1 MKYRPEIDGL
11 RAIAVLPVIF
21 FHAGFEIFKGGF
33 IGVDIFFVISG
44 YLITRILIEEI
55 ESKKFSLVGFY
66 ERRAR
71 RLLPAL
77 FFVILICIPFAW
89 MWMLPDPLENFGQ
102 SLVSTSLFSNNF
114 LLMLTSTNYW
124 ELTGEF
130 KPLLHTWSLAV
141 EEQFYLIFPIFLML
155 FLQLGKKTIFW
166 IIFLIAA
173 SSLFYGQWLSEINP
187 LFNFYFTLTR
197 AWELLAGSVTAFI
210 VNKKGVIRNEMLA
223 LLGLLTILVSLF
235 FYDETLHLPNF
246 LTLIPVMGTI
256 LLILYAE
263 GKTATAQILSNKF
276 FVGIGL
282 ISYSLYLWHQPL
294 FAFNRIY
301 IKEPLT
307 SYGSYLIIII
317 TLFLGF
323 ITWKFIETPFRKK
336 NRFTSKTIFSL
347 SIFMMLA
354 VSAFGLYLDRT
365 NGVPQRL
372 FTDDSFKRSSHE
384 IKISEVKSID
394 LKNIE
399 SEILNNDHIFIFGDS
414 FATDLAYLIEYKYP
428 IDLNYTLIQSEMPE
442 KTICNNNI
450 LAKADALN
458 VTSVLF
464 AYDEGFDVSC
474 IESLLDEANS
484 MKIEILFFGT
494 KQFGYNLN
502 WLARLEQ
509 NERHQLC
516 QAPVIEA
523 IEIDSRDFSRI
534 PKENYFS
541 FFNNFLKNNCL
552 PVTNMNGELLSSD
565 RKQFTISGLEFFAD
579 EFFQNKNVKRVL
591 NIQ

>member
-11 RAIAVLPVIF
+11 RALAVLPVIF
-21 FHAGFEIFKGGF
+21 FHAGLEIFKGGF

-44 YLITRILIEEI
+44 YLITKILIEEI
-55 ESKKFSLVGFY
+55 ENKKFSLAGFY

-124 ELTGEF
+124 ELKGEF
-130 KPLLHTWSLAV
+130 KPLLHSWSLAV
-141 EEQFYLIFPIFLML
+141 EEQYYLLFPIFLML
-155 FLQLGKKTIFW
+155 FLKLGKKTVFW
-166 IIFLIAA
+166 IIMLIAA
-173 SSLFYGQWLSEINP
+173 SSLLYGQWLSQINP

-197 AWELLAGSVTAFI
+197 AWELLAGSITAFV
-210 VNKKGVIRNEMLA
+210 VNKKGVIRNEILA
-223 LLGLLTILVSLF
+223 LLGLLTILFSLF
-235 FYDETLHLPNF
+235 FYDETLPLPSF

-263 GKTATAQILSNKF
+263 GKTITAKILASKF

-301 IKEPLT
+301 QKEPLT
-307 SYGSYLIIII
+307 DYGSYLIIII

-336 NRFTSKTIFSL
+336 NKFTSKTILSL

-372 FTDDSFKRSSHE
+372 FTDDSYKKSSHE
-384 IKISEVKSID
+384 IKIAEIKSID
-394 LKNIE
+394 LADLKPKIP
-399 SEILNNDHIFIFGDS
+399 NNDHVFIFGDS

-428 IDLNYTLIQSEMPE
+428 IELNYTLIQSGMPE
-442 KTICNNNI
+442 KTICDNNI
-450 LAKADALN
+450 LAKVKTLN
-458 VTSVLF
+458 VNSILF

-474 IESLLDEANS
+474 IESLISAAN
-484 MKIEILFFGT
+484 MKGVEILFFGT

-516 QAPVIEA
+516 QTPVFEA
-523 IEIDSRDFSRI
+523 IEIDSRDYIKI

-541 FFNNFLKNNCL
+541 FFNTFLKNNCL
-552 PVTNMNGELLSSD
+552 PVTNMKGELLSSD
-565 RKQFTISGLEFFAD
+565 RKHFTISGLEFFAD
-579 EFFQNKNVKRVL
+579 KFFQNENVKRVL
-591 NIQ
+591 SIE

>member
-55 ESKKFSLVGFY
+55 ENKKFSLVGFY

-141 EEQFYLIFPIFLML
+141 EEQYYLIFPIFLML
-155 FLQLGKKTIFW
+155 FLQLGKKSIFW
-166 IIFLIAA
+166 IIVLLTAL
-173 SSLFYGQWLSEINP
+173 SLFLGQWLSEINP
-187 LFNFYFTLTR
+187 LFNFYFTLSR
-197 AWELLAGSVTAFI
+197 AWELLAGSLTAFI
-210 VNKKGVIRNEMLA
+210 VNKRGVVRNEMLA
-223 LLGLLTILVSLF
+223 LLGLLTILFSLF
-235 FYDETLHLPNF
+235 FYDETLPLPSF

-263 GKTATAQILSNKF
+263 GKTATAKILSSKF

-301 IKEPLT
+301 LKEPLT
-307 SYGSYLIIII
+307 DYGSYLIIII

-336 NRFTSKTIFSL
+336 NKFTSKTIFSL

-372 FTDDSFKRSSHE
+372 FTDDSYKRSSHE

-394 LKNIE
+394 LNKIE
-399 SEILNNDHIFIFGDS
+399 PKDLKNDHIFIFGDS

-428 IDLNYTLIQSEMPE
+428 IDLNYTLIQSGMPE

-450 LAKADALN
+450 LTKAKALN
-458 VTSVLF
+458 VTSILF

-474 IESLLDEANS
+474 IENLIDEANS

-516 QAPVIEA
+516 QTPVIEA
-523 IEIDSRDFSRI
+523 IAIDSRDNKRI

-541 FFNNFLKNNCL
+541 FFNNFLKNNCI
-552 PVTNMNGELLSSD
+552 PVTNMSGELLSSD
-565 RKQFTISGLEFFAD
+565 RKHFTISGLEFFAD

-591 NIQ
+591 NI